1 MTSRFEILNNGHRAM
16 TPLAHW
22 YAIIDNDVILDI
34 QNKVIHEI
42 LHNRSCLI
50 KWAPMHEQVTM
61 FQKLLSH
68 IFEQYANVQDDGYI
82 SDEDIE
88 EYLETFM
95 PRPRII
101 PTDVQGPVQPQQPE
115 VAQVQPHRNTEQ
127 RLEQGL
133 HQIRRVLFPS
143 EIEPEDEPMP
153 LDGINL
159 NDESVYIP
167 NDSPEWLDEPSPD
180 RHLCIH
186 DEHQDRCEHFR
197 APPHLDPTVTYD
209 NPSGFMSLQDLEDMN
224 ILADIE
230 SSVVMMS
237 FQTSSNEHL

>member
-1 MTSRFEILNNGHRAM
+1 MLDNN
-16 TPLAHW
+16 
-22 YAIIDNDVILDI
+22 VILDI

-42 LHNRSCLI
+42 LHDRTCLI

-61 FQKLLSH
+61 LQKLLSH
-68 IFEQYANVQDDGYI
+68 IFEQYADIQDDGYI
-82 SDEDIE
+82 SDKDIE
-88 EYLETFM
+88 EYPETFM
-95 PRPRII
+95 QRPRIMS
-101 PTDVQGPVQPQQPE
+101 TNVQGPVQLQQPE
-115 VAQVQPHRNTEQ
+115 VAQVQPHHNTKQ

-159 NDESVYIP
+159 NDKSVYIP
-167 NDSPEWLDEPSPD
+167 NDSLEWLDEPSPD

-186 DEHQDRCEHFR
+186 NEHQDRYEHFR
-197 APPHLDPTVTYD
+197 APLHPNPTVTYD
-209 NPSGFMSLQDLEDMN
+209 NPSGFMSLQDLEDMD

-230 SSVVMMS
+230 FSSDD
-237 FQTSSNEHL
+237 ELPDLI

>member
-1 MTSRFEILNNGHRAM
+1 MTSRFEIWNNVHRAM

-22 YAIIDNDVILDI
+22 YAIIDNDIILDI

-61 FQKLLSH
+61 LQKLLSH
-68 IFEQYANVQDDGYI
+68 IFEQYADIQDDGYI
-82 SDEDIE
+82 SEEDIE
-88 EYLETFM
+88 EYPETFM
-95 PRPRII
+95 PRPCMI
-101 PTDVQGPVQPQQPE
+101 PMSIQGPVQLQQPE
-115 VAQVQPHRNTEQ
+115 AAQVQPHCNTEQ

-133 HQIRRVLFPS
+133 RQIRRVLFPS
-143 EIEPEDEPMP
+143 EIVPEDELMP

-167 NDSPEWLDEPSPD
+167 NDSPEWLDEPSLD

-186 DEHQDRCEHFR
+186 DEHHDGCEHFR
-197 APPHLDPTVTYD
+197 APTHPDLTATHD
-209 NPSGFMSLQDLEDMN
+209 NLSGFMSLQDLEDMN
-224 ILADIE
+224 I
-230 SSVVMMS
+230 
-237 FQTSSNEHL
+237 

>member
-1 MTSRFEILNNGHRAM
+1 MTSRFEIWNNVHRAM

-22 YAIIDNDVILDI
+22 YAILDNDVILDI
-34 QNKVIHEI
+34 QNKIIHEI
-42 LHNRSCLI
+42 LHDRSCLI

-61 FQKLLSH
+61 LQKLLSH

-88 EYLETFM
+88 EYPETFM
-95 PRPRII
+95 PRQCIM
-101 PTDVQGPVQPQQPE
+101 PTDVQGPVQPQQPQ

-133 HQIRRVLFPS
+133 RQIRRVLFPL
-143 EIEPEDEPMP
+143 EIELEDELMP
-153 LDGINL
+153 LDDINL
-159 NDESVYIP
+159 NDKSVYIL
-167 NDSPEWLDEPSPD
+167 NDSLEWLNEPSPD

-186 DEHQDRCEHFR
+186 DEHQDGCEHFR
-197 APPHLDPTVTYD
+197 APPHPDPTVTYD

-230 SSVVMMS
+230 FSSDD
-237 FQTSSNEHL
+237 ELPDLI